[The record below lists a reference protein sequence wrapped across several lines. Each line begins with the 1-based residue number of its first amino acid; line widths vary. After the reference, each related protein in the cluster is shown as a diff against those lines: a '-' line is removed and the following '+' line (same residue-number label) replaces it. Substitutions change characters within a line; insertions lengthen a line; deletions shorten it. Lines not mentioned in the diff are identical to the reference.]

1 MVHFRPKNVYF
12 SYFKN
17 KNRLQW
23 KIVKKN
29 IFTQIKNKQKKIS
42 PSVVERKISFLYI
55 THKYTRAIKSLF
67 LKVFAFS
74 FLYRFGTKQLFFLNV
89 FLNNIY
95 IYITD
100 VLCNRFYDEYLN
112 L

>member
-1 MVHFRPKNVYF
+1 MKNC
-12 SYFKN
+12 
-17 KNRLQW
+17 
-23 KIVKKN
+23 
-29 IFTQIKNKQKKIS
+29 QKKIFLHKLKTKKENS